1 VENANQFDK
10 IWHYKCYIP
19 GIMILP
25 DTPIMHKIKL
35 IQLSTE
41 FKEIKKS
48 LSINML
54 PFLIIIGFFIT

>member
-1 VENANQFDK
+1 MRYDITNVT
-10 IWHYKCYIP
+10 P

-25 DTPIMHKIKL
+25 DTPIMHQIKL

-41 FKEIKKS
+41 FKKIKEF

-54 PFLIIIGFFIT
+54 PITTKKVCLNLKKKKQLR